1 MESIKSID
9 NNKSNTVYSILSQN
23 LSNDSD
29 ISLITAYFSMYAY
42 YSLQKYLN
50 KICRIRIILNINYY
64 QEKSLSDK
72 FSDNY
77 LMNCIFGTDYENEYK
92 HLLTQSYVAREF
104 AKWIENKVEF
114 RSFKVPN
121 FAQTRFIHVKND
133 ENDFSIDGSVDFT
146 VSSLGII
153 NSKRKD
159 YNHFSINQRY
169 TDGLLNHFEDLW
181 YEDLTDIKEKTLN
194 LLELM
199 YKDYSPKHLYQIT
212 LQNIFSNEIDN
223 TDYDIVFNDTISFK
237 NSTIWNTLYDFQKD
251 AVVNIINK
259 LEKLN
264 GCILSDSVGLGKT
277 YTALGVIKYYEL
289 KNYRVLVL
297 VPKKLHDN
305 WSVYKLNDYRNILS
319 NDTFRYDILNHSD
332 LTRTKG
338 NSGDIDLK
346 TINWGNYDLVVID
359 ESHNFR
365 NSNFKEGKITR
376 YSRIMEDIIKN
387 GCNTKVLMLSATPI
401 NNKMSDLKNQ
411 IDFITKEN
419 DYVFRD
425 YGIMN
430 ISSTLKK
437 AQQLYNKWYELDDE
451 YKTSQ
456 MFLDNLKPDY
466 FKLLDL
472 LTIARS
478 RKHIEKYYNLN
489 DIGTFPTRLAPI
501 NYRPDI
507 CDEEIITLKEIY
519 TYLDKLNLM
528 IYSPFSYIYEDKKE
542 YYSKLINGENATFNT
557 EDRENSLKG
566 LLKTNLL
573 KRLESS
579 IYSFNL
585 TITRLIDKINST
597 LTMIN
602 ENENYEFEMEKY
614 LFDDIE
620 DEYEQF
626 YIGNTEINLNDMNL
640 DDWKIDL
647 KHDLKI
653 LNELLDKTSLINVNK
668 DQKLSFLKE
677 IISSKIENPI
687 NKENNKI
694 ILFTQYMETAEY
706 LYENINEWL
715 YEKYSLYSGLI
726 TGTTIKTNLE
736 IFNETNEILINFSPI
751 SKFRNKIYPNST
763 SDIDLLICTD
773 CISEGQNLQDA
784 DYLINYDIHWNPVR
798 IIQRYGRI
806 DRIGSK
812 NKVIQL
818 VNFWPNIELE
828 YYIDLKKRVEHK
840 MMLVDTSTTGE
851 TNIISNEDS
860 KVLEYREKQLK
871 KIHDE
876 IVDIEDL
883 TDTISI
889 TNLTFNDYKIETKK
903 HKEDLIKLPKGIH
916 SIVNRNKISDDNIE
930 PGVIFLLKK
939 NKKNVEQNILNPY
952 YLIYVT
958 EKNEIRF
965 NYKNPLKILD
975 LYKQLCYGEHEVLI
989 DLVNEFHN
997 ETQNGKEMDK
1007 YVTLLKKSMEHI
1019 LIDYYGDRNW
1029 SEINFNYF
1037 EVITFLIIK

>member
-9 NNKSNTVYSILSQN
+9 NTKFNTVYNVLSEN
-23 LSNDSD
+23 LSDNSD
-29 ISLITAYFSMYAY
+29 ISIITAYFSMYAY

-50 KICRIRIILNINYY
+50 KISRMRIILNANVNLNN
-64 QEKSLSDK
+64 LSEELLDG
-72 FSDNY
+72 Y
-77 LMNCIFGTDYENEYK
+77 LMKSIFGTDYENEYK
-92 HLLTQSYVAREF
+92 HLLIQSYVAREF
-104 AKWIENKVEF
+104 AEWIDKNVEF
-114 RSFKVPN
+114 KSFKVPN
-121 FAQTRFIHVKND
+121 FAQTRLIHVKNYS
-133 ENDFSIDGSVDFT
+133 DFSIDGSVDFT
-146 VSSLGII
+146 LSSLGVI

-159 YNHFSINQRY
+159 YNHFSIDQSY
-169 TDGLLNHFEDLW
+169 TNGLLDYFEDLW
-181 YEDLTDIKEKTLN
+181 YENLTDIKDKSLN

-199 YKDYSPKHLYQIT
+199 YKEYSPESLYQFT
-212 LQNIFSNEIDN
+212 LQNIFSNDLDN
-223 TDYDIVFNDTISFK
+223 MDYNVLLNNEKSFK
-237 NSTIWNTLYDFQKD
+237 NSIIWNTLYDFQKD
-251 AVVNIINK
+251 AVMNIIMK

-305 WSVYKLNDYRNILS
+305 WSVYKLNDLRNILS
-319 NDTFRYDILNHSD
+319 NDSFRYDILNHSD
-332 LTRTKG
+332 LTRIKG
-338 NSGDIDLK
+338 YSGDIDLK
-346 TINWGNYDLVVID
+346 TIDWGNYDLVVID

-365 NSNFKEGKITR
+365 NSNFKDGKITR
-376 YSRIMEDIIKN
+376 YSRLMEDIIKN
-387 GCNTKVLMLSATPI
+387 GRNTKVLMLSATPI
-401 NNKMSDLKNQ
+401 NNHMSDLKNQ
-411 IDFITKEN
+411 IDFITKED
-419 DYVFRD
+419 DYAFRD

-430 ISSTLKK
+430 IASTLKK

-451 YKTSQ
+451 YKNSQ
-456 MFLDNLKPDY
+456 IFLDNLKPDY

-472 LTIARS
+472 VTIARS
-478 RKHIEKYYNLN
+478 RKHIEKYYNLK
-489 DIGTFPTRLAPI
+489 DIGTFPTRLSPI

-519 TYLDKLNLM
+519 QYLDKLNLM

-542 YYSKLINGENATFNT
+542 HYSKIINGENVKFNI

-579 IYSFNL
+579 IYSFKL
-585 TITRLIDKINST
+585 TIKRLIEKINST
-597 LTMIN
+597 LILIK
-602 ENENYEFEMEKY
+602 ENANFKFKIEEDLFEEF
-614 LFDDIE
+614 DND
-620 DEYEQF
+620 YEQF
-626 YIGNTEINLNDMNL
+626 FIGETEINLDDMNL
-640 DDWKIDL
+640 SDWKFNL
-647 KHDLKI
+647 NHDLVI
-653 LNELLDKTSLINVNK
+653 LNELMEKISLITVDE

-687 NKENNKI
+687 NENNNKI
-694 ILFTQYMETAEY
+694 ILFTEYMETADY
-706 LYENINEWL
+706 LYENINDWL
-715 YEKYSLYSGLI
+715 YEKYNLYSGLI
-726 TGTTIKTNLE
+726 TGTIVKTNL
-736 IFNETNEILINFSPI
+736 NVSNDTNEILLNFSPI
-751 SKFRNKIYPNST
+751 SKSRNKIYPNST
-763 SDIDLLICTD
+763 SEIDLLICTD

-812 NKVIQL
+812 NDVIQL

-828 YYIDLKKRVEHK
+828 YYIELKKRVEHK

-851 TNIISNEDS
+851 ANIISNEND
-860 KVLEYREKQLK
+860 KTLEYREKQLR

-876 IVDIEDL
+876 VVDIEDL

-889 TNLTFNDYKIETKK
+889 TNLTFNDYKIESKK
-903 HKEDLIKLPKGIH
+903 HKENLTKLPNGIH
-916 SIVNRNKISDDNIE
+916 SIVNRDKLSDDNIE

-939 NKKNVEQNILNPY
+939 NKKNIEQNILNPF
-952 YLIYVT
+952 YLIYIT
-958 EKNEIRF
+958 EKNQIKF

-975 LYKQLCYGEHEVLI
+975 LYKQLCYGETEVLI
-989 DLVNEFHN
+989 DLVNEFN
-997 ETQNGKEMDK
+997 EETEKGKEMDK

-1019 LIDYYGDRNW
+1019 LIDYYGDQNW

>member
-1 MESIKSID
+1 MDSIKSID
-9 NNKSNTVYSILSQN
+9 NKSNTIHKVLSEK

-42 YSLQKYLN
+42 YSLEKYLN
-50 KICRIRIILNINYY
+50 NILRMRIILNANVNHD
-64 QEKSLSDK
+64 KKLSDK
-72 FSDNY
+72 SLNEY
-77 LMNCIFGTDYENEYK
+77 LMKFIFGTNYENKCK
-92 HLLTQSYVAREF
+92 HLLIQSYVAREF
-104 AKWIENKVEF
+104 AEWIENKVEF
-114 RSFKVPN
+114 KSLKVPN
-121 FAQTRFIHVKND
+121 FAQTRLIHVKNN
-133 ENDFSIDGSVDFT
+133 ESNDFSIDGSVDFT

-153 NSKRKD
+153 KSKRKD
-159 YNHFSINQRY
+159 YNHFSINQTY
-169 TDGLLNHFEDLW
+169 TDGLLDYFEDLW
-181 YEDLTDIKEKTLN
+181 YEDLTGIKETSLN

-199 YKDYSPKHLYQIT
+199 YKDYSPENLYQFT
-212 LQNIFSNEIDN
+212 LQNIFSNEIDS
-223 TDYDIVFNDTISFK
+223 TDYNVLLNDTKSFK
-237 NSTIWNTLYDFQKD
+237 NSIIWNTLYDFQKD

-305 WSVYKLNDYRNILS
+305 WSVYRLNDYRNILYKDS
-319 NDTFRYDILNHSD
+319 FRYDILNHSD
-332 LTRTKG
+332 LTRDKG
-338 NSGDIDLK
+338 YSGDIDLK
-346 TINWGNYDLVVID
+346 TINWSNYDLVVID

-365 NSNFKEGKITR
+365 NSNFKKDKVTR
-376 YSRIMEDIIKN
+376 YSRIMEDIIIK

-401 NNKMSDLKNQ
+401 NNHMSDLKNQ
-411 IDFITKEN
+411 IDFITKKD

-451 YKTSQ
+451 YKNSQ
-456 MFLDNLKPDY
+456 IFLDNLKPDY

-478 RKHIEKYYNLN
+478 RKHIEKYYNLK
-489 DIGTFPTRLAPI
+489 DIGTFPTRLSPI

-507 CDEEIITLKEIY
+507 CNEEIITLKEIY
-519 TYLDKLNLM
+519 QYLDKLNLM
-528 IYSPFSYIYEDKKE
+528 IYSPFSYIYDDQKE
-542 YYSKLINGENATFNT
+542 YYSKTINGKNTDFNI
-557 EDRENSLKG
+557 EDRENALKG

-585 TITRLIDKINST
+585 TISRLIKRINST
-597 LTMIN
+597 LNMIE
-602 ENENYEFEMEKY
+602 ENDNLEFQIEED
-614 LFDDIE
+614 LFDDND
-620 DEYEQF
+620 DEYEQLF
-626 YIGNTEINLNDMNL
+626 IGKTEINLKDM
-640 DDWKIDL
+640 DL
-647 KHDLKI
+647 KKWKTDLYHDLKI
-653 LNELLDKTSLINVNK
+653 LNELLEKTSLISVAE
-668 DQKLSFLKE
+668 DQKLAFLKE

-687 NKENNKI
+687 NENNFKI
-694 ILFTQYMETAEY
+694 LLFTQYMETAEY
-706 LYENINEWL
+706 LYENINNWL
-715 YEKYSLYSGLI
+715 YEEYNLYSGLI
-726 TGTTIKTNLE
+726 TGTAAKTNLD
-736 IFNETNEILINFSPI
+736 IYNETNEILINFSPI
-751 SKFRNKIYPNST
+751 SKSRNKIYPKST
-763 SDIDLLICTD
+763 LDIDLLICTD

-851 TNIISNEDS
+851 ANIISN
-860 KVLEYREKQLK
+860 KGNKTLEYREKQIK

-876 IVDIEDL
+876 IVDFEDI

-889 TNLTFNDYKIETKK
+889 TNLTFNDYKIESKK
-903 HKEDLIKLPKGIH
+903 HEENLIKLPNGIH
-916 SIVNRNKISDDNIE
+916 SIVNKDKLSDEIIE
-930 PGVIFLLKK
+930 PGVIFLLKS
-939 NKKNVEQNILNPY
+939 NRNNIEQNILNPY
-952 YLIYVT
+952 YLIYIT
-958 EKNEIRF
+958 EKNEIIV
-965 NYKNPLKILD
+965 YYQTLM
-975 LYKQLCYGEHEVLI
+975 I
-989 DLVNEFHN
+989 DF
-997 ETQNGKEMDK
+997 
-1007 YVTLLKKSMEHI
+1007 I
-1019 LIDYYGDRNW
+1019 
-1029 SEINFNYF
+1029 YF
-1037 EVITFLIIK
+1037 F